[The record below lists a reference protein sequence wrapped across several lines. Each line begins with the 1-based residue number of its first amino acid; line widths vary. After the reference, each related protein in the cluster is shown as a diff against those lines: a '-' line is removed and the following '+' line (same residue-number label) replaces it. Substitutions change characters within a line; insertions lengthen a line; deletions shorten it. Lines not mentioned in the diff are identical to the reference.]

1 MSLIL
6 GMDTGG
12 TYTDAV
18 IVDAESKE
26 IKCKAKALTTKEEL
40 HIGIENSIRNLNF
53 FELEKIGLVS
63 ISTTLATNA
72 IVESRG
78 GRVGLLY
85 FGDDQEYKM
94 PVCNHQVVKG
104 RFDIMGNETEPI
116 DEAEIKAALLAMAGS
131 VQAIAISGY
140 ASVRNP
146 KHEQRA
152 RQIARELL
160 DLPVVCAHEL
170 TAALGFEQRTVTAV
184 LNAKLLPLIED
195 LLKATRRV
203 LDQYGIHAPIMIVKG
218 DGSLMPEKVARERPI
233 ETILSGPAASVIG
246 GAFLTKMTDAFV
258 LDMGGTTT
266 DIAYIEGGVVK
277 IKKSGAKV
285 GGWTTRVQAA
295 EISTFGIGG
304 DSRIYLDNRGKIQ
317 VGPQKV
323 TPLCVAGKMYPNL
336 LSELNSFKLYGE
348 MRTYS
353 DQEADCYLLMKKPAE
368 KQFDETLMKL
378 VSRLETGPHSLTYLA
393 NSIGENPEFLN
404 LTELVAGG
412 YLARIAVTPTDILH
426 VLGKYNE
433 WDQATAQAG
442 IEILAKR
449 LALPATLFIN
459 KVLAEINQKLCIA
472 CIQSISDFEEEE
484 LDLTESAEAM
494 YLLKKAFGNSS
505 TEKTGVEIRLKKP
518 IIAIGAPAFA
528 WMGKVSKKLNV
539 KITIP
544 EHAEVA
550 NAVGAAVGQMI
561 ESLEILITKSDDSYI
576 LNLPWERTVY
586 GTLDE
591 AMFYAI
597 HEGRKHIE
605 LSMASNGYPRCQIAE
620 DYETIQSCFMEDVK
634 EYTGTRIKLT
644 GMSKIN

>member
-18 IVDAESKE
+18 IVDADSKE
-26 IKCKAKALTTKEEL
+26 IRCKAKALTTKEEL
-40 HIGIENSIRNLNF
+40 YKGIENSIRNLDF
-53 FELEKIGLVS
+53 FDFEKIGLVS

-72 IVESRG
+72 IVEGRG
-78 GRVGLLY
+78 GNVGLLY
-85 FGDDQEYKM
+85 FGEDKEYKM
-94 PVCNHQVVKG
+94 PTDNYKVIKG
-104 RFDIMGNETEPI
+104 RFDIMGNEVEPM
-116 DEAEIKAALLAMAGS
+116 DEAEIKEALLKMMGS
-131 VQAIAISGY
+131 VEAIAISGY

-152 RQIARELL
+152 RQMARELL
-160 DLPVVCAHEL
+160 GLPVVCAHEL
-170 TAALGFEQRTVTAV
+170 TAALGFEQRTITAV

-195 LLKATRRV
+195 LLKSTRKV
-203 LDQYGIHAPIMIVKG
+203 LDKYGINAPIMIVKG

-246 GAFLTKMTDAFV
+246 GAYLTKMEDAFV

-266 DIAYIEGGVVK
+266 DIAYIENGAVK
-277 IKKSGAKV
+277 IKKPGAKV
-285 GGWTTRVQAA
+285 GGWATRVQAA

-304 DSRIYLDNRGKIQ
+304 DSRIYLDSSGRIRI
-317 VGPQKV
+317 GPQKV
-323 TPLCVAGKMYPNL
+323 TPLCVAGKTHSNL
-336 LSELNSFKLYGE
+336 LNELNSFKLYGE

-353 DQEADCYLLMKKPAE
+353 DQEADCYLLVKKPE
-368 KQFDETLMKL
+368 ENQFSETLMKL
-378 VSRLETGPHSLTYLA
+378 TKRLEAGPHSLTYLA
-393 NSIGENPEFLN
+393 NAIGENPEFLK
-404 LTELVAGG
+404 LTELVEGG

-449 LALPATLFIN
+449 LELSTSLFID
-459 KVLAEINQKLCIA
+459 KILTEINQKLCIA
-472 CIQSISDFEEEE
+472 CIQSISDFEEE
-484 LDLTESAEAM
+484 DFNIDESVEAM
-494 YLLKKAFGNSS
+494 YLLKKAFGHSN
-505 TEKTGVEIRLKKP
+505 TEKMGMEIRLKKP

-528 WMGKVSKKLNV
+528 WMGGVSRKLNV

-561 ESLEILITKSDDSYI
+561 ESLEILISKSENSYI

-591 AMFYAI
+591 ALFYAI

-605 LSMASNGYPRCQIAE
+605 FSMVSNGYQRCQIAE
-620 DYETIQSCFMEDVK
+620 DYETINKNYVEGIK
-634 EYTGTRIKLT
+634 EYAGTRIKLI
-644 GMSKIN
+644 GVSKII